1 MNMTQ
6 GERYGPY
13 RLSIADITLTVVS
26 VESVATQQNI
36 AATGRN
42 SCRPKEYIFGTS
54 SDTVS
59 NFIQVHGLLL
69 LYILH
74 TLVS

>member
-1 MNMTQ
+1 MTQ

-42 SCRPKEYIFGTS
+42 SRPKEYIFGTS